1 MVAVG
6 KVPLVVMPVVVAAA
20 GRYCAAAIINVYLL
34 PVAVVAVVVVVGAL
48 IVVIVASIA
57 AGWGVHME
65 AVVTGRHVRA
75 VPPVPAAAVVGI
87 AQGTVVA
94 RMDTAM
100 QEGSAGMLV
109 VVVVVLA
116 VVTVET
122 PDALVA
128 PAGFA

>member
-6 KVPLVVMPVVVAAA
+6 KVALIVMPVVVAAA

-34 PVAVVAVVVVVGAL
+34 PVAVVAVVVVVGPL
-48 IVVIVASIA
+48 IIFVASIP
-57 AGWGVHME
+57 AGVGVHME

-75 VPPVPAAAVVGI
+75 VPVPAAAVVGI

-94 RMDTAM
+94 RMDTAI
-100 QEGSAGMLV
+100 QEGSAVMLV
-109 VVVVVLA
+109 MVVVVLA
-116 VVTVET
+116 VVAVDA

>member
-1 MVAVG
+1 MG

-20 GRYCAAAIINVYLL
+20 GRYCAAAITNVYLL
-34 PVAVVAVVVVVGAL
+34 PVAVVAVVAVVVMVL
-48 IVVIVASIA
+48 SPIP
-57 AGWGVHME
+57 AGLGVHME
-65 AVVTGRHVRA
+65 AVLTGQHVGVIMA
-75 VPPVPAAAVVGI
+75 VPAAAVVGI

-94 RMDTAM
+94 RMGPAM
-100 QEGSAGMLV
+100 QEGAACMLV

-116 VVTVET
+116 VVAVDA